1 MSLQYI
7 VDGCNIIKQR
17 AFARNAKTSCDL
29 RNALLPFIKNNHL
42 TGSQKNSIEIVFD
55 GYPDVFLRGNMPK
68 DEVIFSGDIS
78 ADEKIIKLLEKS
90 SRRKDTI
97 VVSDDRGLRFLAR
110 SLGAKVM
117 GVEDFI
123 LPKEKAP
130 ERKREEA
137 EPELTFTQKHAINEE
152 LRKIWLK
159 E

>member
-7 VDGCNIIKQR
+7 IDGYNIIKQR
-17 AFARNAKTSCDL
+17 AFARNVKTSLDL

-42 TGSQKNSIEIVFD
+42 TGSQKNSIKIVFD
-55 GYPDVFLRGNMPK
+55 GYSDASLRGNIAG

-97 VVSDDRGLRFLAR
+97 VVSDDRELRFLAR

-130 ERKREEA
+130 KRKREEA
-137 EPELTFTQKHAINEE
+137 EPELTFTQKHAIDQE
-152 LRKIWLK
+152 LKRIWLK